1 MTKNEAPTILEITEF
16 NKDNFQISDGAQKI
30 EDFDEMTDSES
41 DTDDDMVTLFRS
53 SEGSY

>member
-1 MTKNEAPTILEITEF
+1 MTKFEDPTLLEITRF

-30 EDFDEMTDSES
+30 EDFDEITNSES

-53 SEGSY
+53 YEGS